1 MGKQVTEIKQLYKAL
16 HGLVESMD
24 QSPQVKKAVL
34 DTNLV
39 LGMQY
44 KDPEGLFIIDAS
56 GDEVVAYDGE
66 CPADVEPKVTL
77 HLTADIANR
86 YWQGKTNFMIAM
98 QKGDIRPVGDLGA
111 ILKLVPV
118 LGPMFKVY
126 TDYLKNND
134 MTDMVL

>member
-1 MGKQVTEIKQLYKAL
+1 MGKQVTEIEQLYKAL
-16 HGLVESMD
+16 NGLTESMA
-24 QSPQVKKAVL
+24 QSPQVQKAVL

-39 LGMQY
+39 LGMEY
-44 KDPEGLFIIDAS
+44 KDPLGKFIIDAS
-56 GDEVVAYDGE
+56 GDEIVGYAGE
-66 CPADVEPKVTL
+66 CPAGVEPSVTL

-98 QKGDIRPVGDLGA
+98 QKGEIRPVGDLGA

-118 LGPMFKVY
+118 LGPLFKVY
-126 TDYLKNND
+126 IDYLKSNG